1 MLTVFIG
8 VCAFVWLY
16 CSAGNGEWGTFAIG
30 AVILVVLILM
40 AAGDRKDTKAWMNMR
55 DYWADGGPNNRRRR

>member
-1 MLTVFIG
+1 MLTMFIG

-16 CSAGNGEWGTFAIG
+16 CSAANGEWGTFAIG

-55 DYWADGGPNNRRRR
+55 DYWAEGGPRRKR

>member
-16 CSAGNGEWGTFAIG
+16 CSAGNGQWGTFAIG
-30 AVILVVLILM
+30 AVILVVLIFM
-40 AAGDRKDTKAWMNMR
+40 ASDDRKNTKAWTNMR
-55 DYWADGGPNNRRRR
+55 DYWADGGPNGRKR